1 MQGWVAWVGL
11 AAAVTTTLCWVP
23 QALRI
28 IRTRDTTAISLP
40 AYLALTFGI
49 VLWLVYGVALMDL
62 PLILANTV
70 TFVLLSIIVVMKLRY
85 G

>member
-1 MQGWVAWVGL
+1 MSALIDWIGL

-23 QALRI
+23 QAIRI
-28 IRTRDTTAISLP
+28 IKTRETKAISLV
-40 AYLALTFGI
+40 AQSALAFGI
-49 VLWLVYGVALMDL
+49 VLWLIYGIAKGDL

-70 TFVLLSIIVVMKLRY
+70 TLGLLLVILALKIRY